1 MLGTWGVMERWWG
14 VIGWRNGDGSDA
26 DVDEMSPNGRVV
38 SYTLERGRGVRPRRE
53 RGVDLDDGKA
63 SVGGTHLPSRRK
75 ILRRIQFVST
85 KTVSPLSAVGDVMS
99 VMVESA
105 GRIVVQRSF

>member
-26 DVDEMSPNGRVV
+26 DVDEMSPNGRVA
-38 SYTLERGRGVRPRRE
+38 SSTLERGRGVRPRNAQ
-53 RGVDLDDGKA
+53 GVDSDDGKA
-63 SVGGTHLPSRRK
+63 SRGGAHLPSRRK
-75 ILRRIQFVST
+75 ILRRIQFIST
-85 KTVSPLSAVGDVMS
+85 KSVSPSSAVDDVMS

-105 GRIVVQRSF
+105 GRIVVQRLF